1 MLARSDSKPKEG
13 HPMMARVPASDRTR
27 KRIAD
32 VLSGDLDKSDL
43 LRNAVGLIIEE
54 ALRPR

>member
-1 MLARSDSKPKEG
+1 
-13 HPMMARVPASDRTR
+13 MMARVPASDRTR